1 MTRPKDQAAAEKEAW
16 LQEAITAV
24 KSKQHTCCSAAKGFN
39 IPPRTLYDRVNGGK
53 KPRNQAH
60 ERDQNLIHAEEK
72 ELVRWITLLTISG
85 YPPRYKLLRQLAE
98 IIRERRVKKLDSN
111 QVQVTVY
118 DKIRD
123 QWVLHFLRRHRE
135 LANVHSRSIDA
146 VRVKDTSSEWLKWW
160 FDDLEKIWAKFN
172 IKSENAYNMD
182 ENEFAIDEKET
193 RRYIINI
200 NLHQIFQAKPGY
212 QKWISVM
219 KCIYIDE
226 SVVSSLV
233 IFKMEKLSI

>member
-1 MTRPKDQAAAEKEAW
+1 MTRPKDQAAAEKEAR

-24 KSKQHTCCSAAKGFN
+24 KSKQHTCYSAAKAFN

-85 YPPRYKLLRQLAE
+85 YPPRYELLRQLAE

-135 LANVHSRSIDA
+135 LAN
-146 VRVKDTSSEWLKWW
+146 
-160 FDDLEKIWAKFN
+160 
-172 IKSENAYNMD
+172 
-182 ENEFAIDEKET
+182 
-193 RRYIINI
+193 
-200 NLHQIFQAKPGY
+200 
-212 QKWISVM
+212 
-219 KCIYIDE
+219 
-226 SVVSSLV
+226 
-233 IFKMEKLSI
+233 